1 MTEGRGQS
9 GQGLHVLTSSAT
21 SAQTIA
27 PLDVFGQG
35 SFAQADGGS
44 GPEPAKGTFRPV
56 FRPRGSVVALPP
68 RWVRVLAALEIAFQP
83 IISIHSARCLGVEA
97 LIRNQQAVGFVTIT
111 ALFDAAYAEKCLA
124 EVEAAIYEKAIAAF
138 LCFENHQDLKLFL
151 NVDGRTLEQALKL
164 AALLEEIA
172 QRAHLN
178 APSLVLE
185 VSECQ
190 PLPAA
195 IGSQAEPGSSLHAS
209 ANPRERG
216 ITAET
221 GNAIEGLQVLRH
233 ITGRLSID
241 DFGSG
246 YSSFALLYGAQP
258 EYIKIN
264 RFFLGDIS
272 RDSRKK
278 IFLRHMVNLAH
289 LLGIQVVAE
298 GIENERE
305 FLICKDIGCDLVQGF
320 LLAEPEITP
329 QSSYES
335 CPKVSE
341 MNSRDRRSGPSDQR
355 LIAQEVDYIIPIADS
370 AELAEV
376 FERVRLEQS
385 ISFFPVINSA
395 NEPMGLLRESD
406 LKSYAYSPFGREL
419 LTNKGYGRQVVDFLI
434 PCPVADI
441 NTPAE
446 KILEIFSADETSEGL
461 LIVEDGAYTGFLS
474 ARSLLRILNEKNL
487 AVARDQNPL
496 TKLPGNAM
504 INEFLSGAMADTSAS
519 YVIAYIDF
527 DNFKPFNDKY
537 GFRQGDR
544 AITLFADILN
554 KDLPR
559 ENCFIGHVGGDDYF
573 AAFRD
578 VEFEEAQGMVRHV
591 VERFR
596 QEVESFYDEEARSAG
611 YIVAKDREG
620 NERHMPLLAASAA
633 LVHIPRGH
641 APGSIDDIS
650 SVIAVMKKEAKVS
663 PSKLAAVSIVSLPSD
678 GVEGSAVA

>member
-1 MTEGRGQS
+1 
-9 GQGLHVLTSSAT
+9 
-21 SAQTIA
+21 
-27 PLDVFGQG
+27 
-35 SFAQADGGS
+35 
-44 GPEPAKGTFRPV
+44 
-56 FRPRGSVVALPP
+56 
-68 RWVRVLAALEIAFQP
+68 
-83 IISIHSARCLGVEA
+83 
-97 LIRNQQAVGFVTIT
+97 
-111 ALFDAAYAEKCLA
+111 
-124 EVEAAIYEKAIAAF
+124 
-138 LCFENHQDLKLFL
+138 
-151 NVDGRTLEQALKL
+151 
-164 AALLEEIA
+164 
-172 QRAHLN
+172 
-178 APSLVLE
+178 
-185 VSECQ
+185 
-190 PLPAA
+190 
-195 IGSQAEPGSSLHAS
+195 
-209 ANPRERG
+209 
-216 ITAET
+216 
-221 GNAIEGLQVLRH
+221 
-233 ITGRLSID
+233 
-241 DFGSG
+241 
-246 YSSFALLYGAQP
+246 
-258 EYIKIN
+258 
-264 RFFLGDIS
+264 
-272 RDSRKK
+272 
-278 IFLRHMVNLAH
+278 
-289 LLGIQVVAE
+289 
-298 GIENERE
+298 
-305 FLICKDIGCDLVQGF
+305 
-320 LLAEPEITP
+320 
-329 QSSYES
+329 
-335 CPKVSE
+335 
-341 MNSRDRRSGPSDQR
+341 

-370 AELAEV
+370 ADLSEV
-376 FERVRLEQS
+376 FERVRIEQA

-487 AVARDQNPL
+487 AMARDQNPL

-578 VEFEEAQGMVRHV
+578 VEFEEAQAMVRHV

-596 QEVESFYDEEARSAG
+596 QEVESFYDEDARAQG

-663 PSKLAAVSIVSLPSD
+663 PSKLAAVSIVSLS
-678 GVEGSAVA
+678 GGGMETCAVA

>member
-1 MTEGRGQS
+1 MMMTEGNGRA
-9 GQGLHVLTSSAT
+9 GLGLRVVTPEATPST
-21 SAQTIA
+21 SALPA
-27 PLDVFGQG
+27 DVFGQG
-35 SFAQADGGS
+35 SEGGGAHS
-44 GPEPAKGTFRPV
+44 VEAKGAFRPT
-56 FRPRGSVVALPP
+56 FRPRGSVVALPQQ
-68 RWVRVLAALEIAFQP
+68 WVRVMAVLDIAFQP

-97 LIRNQQAVGFVTIT
+97 LIRNHKAAGFETIP
-111 ALFDAAYAEKCLA
+111 ALFDAAHAEDCLA
-124 EVEAAIYEKAIAAF
+124 EVEAAIYEKAIHAF
-138 LCFENHQDLKLFL
+138 LRFDNHQDLKLFL
-151 NVDGRTLEQALKL
+151 NVDGRTLEHALKL

-172 QRAHLN
+172 QRAQLH

-185 VSECQ
+185 ISESQ
-190 PLPAA
+190 PIPAA
-195 IGSQAEPGSSLHAS
+195 VGPQAELGASPAVNPPGKHSNTENALH
-209 ANPRERG
+209 
-216 ITAET
+216 
-221 GNAIEGLQVLRH
+221 GLQVLRQ

-264 RFFLGDIS
+264 RYFLGDIA
-272 RDSRKK
+272 RDNRKK
-278 IFLRHMVNLAH
+278 IFLRHMINLAH

-320 LLAEPEITP
+320 LLAEPEIAP
-329 QSSYES
+329 PGSYES
-335 CPKVSE
+335 CDKVSE

-355 LIAQEVDYIIPIADS
+355 LIAQEVDYIIPISDS
-370 AELAEV
+370 SELAEV
-376 FERVRLEQS
+376 FERVRLEHS

-461 LIVEDGAYTGFLS
+461 LIVEDGAYSGFLS

-487 AVARDQNPL
+487 AMARDQNPL

-527 DNFKPFNDKY
+527 DNFKPFNDTY

-573 AAFRD
+573 SAFRD
-578 VEFEEAQGMVRHV
+578 VEFEDAQAMVRHV
-591 VERFR
+591 IERFR
-596 QEVESFYDEEARSAG
+596 QEVESFYDADARSAG

-663 PSKLAAVSIVSLPSD
+663 PTKLAAVSIISLPPLSD
-678 GVEGSAVA
+678 AVA